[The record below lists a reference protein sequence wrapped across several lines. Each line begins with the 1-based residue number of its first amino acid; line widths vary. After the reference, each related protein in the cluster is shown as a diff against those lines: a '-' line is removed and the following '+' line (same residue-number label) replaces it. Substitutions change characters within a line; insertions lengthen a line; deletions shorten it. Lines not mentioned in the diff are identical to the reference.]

1 MPCSLPQPLPLP
13 RHPPSCQALRKPWRM
28 QLIRQLSFG
37 QRVSRA
43 NLSHFRAAQELAGEE
58 DLQISL

>member
-1 MPCSLPQPLPLP
+1 
-13 RHPPSCQALRKPWRM
+13 M